1 MTRLEIDCNKIDPI
15 QLSTYET
22 IERVAVDQKVP
33 FIIIGAS
40 ARDLVMHHAY
50 GAPIQRATL
59 DIDLAVQVSD
69 WASFESIRDSLIYEG
84 YTETKFPHRLLG
96 PHGAPIDIL
105 PFGAVENGN
114 STIEW
119 PPSGDVQMS
128 VVGFQDALDSA
139 VWLTVK
145 KEPKLGLPVASPQ
158 GLALLKLVAW
168 SERDAQTRR
177 KDAADIA
184 YLASNYENI
193 PGQMDRF
200 YEQHEAILEAHNWD
214 TRLAGGHLLGTEV
227 ANIASESTKA
237 FLQGL
242 LDDDLV
248 ANLVRDSGNACG
260 NGTTDIFSALIN
272 GLFGSEVT
280 DHRIDS

>member
-1 MTRLEIDCNKIDPI
+1 MARLEIDSTNIDPI
-15 QLSTYET
+15 QLKTYEA
-22 IERVAVDQKVP
+22 IKRVALDHKVP
-33 FIIIGAS
+33 FIIVGAS

-69 WASFESIRDSLIYEG
+69 WASFESIRDSLIHEG
-84 YTETKFPHRLLG
+84 YTKTDLPHRLHG

-105 PFGAVENGN
+105 PFGSVESGN
-114 STIEW
+114 SIIAW

-128 VVGFQDALDSA
+128 VVGFQNALDNA
-139 VWLTVK
+139 DWLTVI
-145 KEPKLGLPVASPQ
+145 KEEKLELPVASPQ
-158 GLALLKLVAW
+158 GLTLLKLVAW

-193 PGQMDRF
+193 PGQMERF
-200 YEQHEAILEAHNWD
+200 YEQHEALLEAHGWD
-214 TRLAGGHLLGTEV
+214 TRLAGAHVLGTEI
-227 ANIASESTKA
+227 ANIASESTMA
-237 FLQGL
+237 FLQRL

-248 ANLVRDSGNACG
+248 ANLVRDSGNA
-260 NGTTDIFSALIN
+260 TTDIFSALIG

-280 DHRIDS
+280 EV

>member
-1 MTRLEIDCNKIDPI
+1 MARLEIDSRKIDPL
-15 QLSTYET
+15 QLNTYEA
-22 IERVAVDQKVP
+22 INRVASDQRVP
-33 FIIIGAS
+33 FIIVGAS

-59 DIDLAVQVSD
+59 DIDLAVQVPD
-69 WASFESIRDSLIYEG
+69 WASFESIRDSLVHEG
-84 YTETKFPHRLLG
+84 YTKTNFPHRLHG

-105 PFGAVENGN
+105 PFGSVESDN
-114 STIEW
+114 STIAW

-128 VVGFQDALDSA
+128 VVGFQDALDNA
-139 VWLTVK
+139 DWLTVN
-145 KEPKLGLPVASPQ
+145 KEPKLELPVASPQ
-158 GLALLKLVAW
+158 GLTLLKLVAW

-193 PGQMDRF
+193 PGQMERF
-200 YEQHEAILEAHNWD
+200 YEQHAAVLETHGWD
-214 TRLAGGHLLGTEV
+214 TRLAGTHVLGAEI
-227 ANIASESTKA
+227 ANIASESTMA
-237 FLQGL
+237 FLQCL

-260 NGTTDIFSALIN
+260 NATTDIFSALIG
-272 GLFGSEVT
+272 GLFASEVT
-280 DHRIDS
+280 DV